1 MNRRERRAVRSEAY
15 KVANRAA
22 GMRRN
27 GPDGYVVLRQP
38 MAQPSRIVPEGN
50 AANVQAFIYSHNPTT
65 GGVPRT
71 WTFANVG

>member
-27 GPDGYVVLRQP
+27 GPDGYVVLDQH
-38 MAQPSRIVPEGN
+38 MSQPSRIVPDGN
-50 AANVQAFIYSHNPTT
+50 AAHVQAFIYSHNPTT
-65 GGVPRT
+65 GGAPRT
-71 WTFANVG
+71 WSFADVG